1 MDKKSTRTERKTP
14 YGLQILTPSTHYRSC
29 QRRDFTVN
37 HLHWYWQPNKNN
49 QEIEHTKS
57 QNNTTQKGALVNST
71 THTFKKSRLRE
82 LTDGAW
88 FSCLVRHPA
97 RKRSRSILTTPEPA
111 RGMYI
116 PCSKGNVYARLGFV
130 PEQLSGLSRRQSMT
144 HTGPSI
150 IVINTWSTAT
160 RAMSWWLHKV
170 FASRQA
176 TADPAGGPST
186 VFVVQVDC
194 SQLIPSWMLY
204 SLARWR
210 CRWLIH
216 QTLLQRYLHSLSP
229 AGLYVVGK
237 RGPVFVSSNTLR

>member
-116 PCSKGNVYARLGFV
+116 FLVQKVTCTQGWALFRN
-130 PEQLSGLSRRQSMT
+130 
-144 HTGPSI
+144 
-150 IVINTWSTAT
+150 
-160 RAMSWWLHKV
+160 SWAAYPDASQWLIL
-170 FASRQA
+170 
-176 TADPAGGPST
+176 DPA
-186 VFVVQVDC
+186 
-194 SQLIPSWMLY
+194 
-204 SLARWR
+204 SL
-210 CRWLIH
+210 
-216 QTLLQRYLHSLSP
+216 
-229 AGLYVVGK
+229 
-237 RGPVFVSSNTLR
+237 